1 MASRLFHHPVMRRS
15 AAKAGASSGEFP
27 SAFFSETSSRTTPPQ
42 EVFLQIYMIERG
54 HAVHPIARLP
64 FTWWER
70 ACFRSKLR
78 ADIRDRSDFLRDIGV
93 DMFEAH
99 AEACRF
105 FWQPITLKRPP
116 ILDCAPATAAVARPA
131 VDANGSRY
139 RAGNASRHQPTLVS
153 SS

>member
-70 ACFRSKLR
+70 ARFRSELR

-105 FWQPITLKRPP
+105 FWQPIMLKRPP